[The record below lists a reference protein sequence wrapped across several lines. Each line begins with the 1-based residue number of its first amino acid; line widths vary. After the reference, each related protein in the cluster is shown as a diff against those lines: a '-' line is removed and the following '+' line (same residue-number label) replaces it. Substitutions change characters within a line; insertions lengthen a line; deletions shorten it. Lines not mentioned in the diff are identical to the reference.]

1 MTLLVSQP
9 LPTFLSCIF
18 NLMCTMRFIN
28 IFSTDYAFY
37 IHFYVL
43 FLFCTYARR
52 YAARL
57 LCELLLKDLVAW
69 MGGWVGF
76 CKPAQVAYYV

>member
-1 MTLLVSQP
+1 MSVVQILHLMY
-9 LPTFLSCIF
+9 IF
-18 NLMCTMRFIN
+18 MCSTVWS
-28 IFSTDYAFY
+28 IF
-37 IHFYVL
+37 VL

-57 LCELLLKDLVAW
+57 LCELLLEDLVAW

-76 CKPAQVAYYV
+76 CKLAQVAYYV